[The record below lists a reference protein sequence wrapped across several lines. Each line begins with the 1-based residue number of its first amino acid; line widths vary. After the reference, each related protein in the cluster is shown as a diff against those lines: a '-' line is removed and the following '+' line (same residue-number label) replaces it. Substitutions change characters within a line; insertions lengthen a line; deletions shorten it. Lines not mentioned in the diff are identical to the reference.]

1 VHDSRAVLICTL
13 ANGRIT
19 YIHRRLWPAF
29 VCLIDKFPPHT
40 LDKVREIHMENG
52 RHKREDI
59 PFPDW
64 VPEDVQYL
72 ARSLTA
78 DQAEGTVSK
87 WMERYGIS

>member
-1 VHDSRAVLICTL
+1 
-13 ANGRIT
+13 
-19 YIHRRLWPAF
+19 
-29 VCLIDKFPPHT
+29 
-40 LDKVREIHMENG
+40 MENG

-78 DQAEGTVSK
+78 DQAEGAVSK